1 MTHLP
6 HDTVVEPAVPVELA
20 FRTDPGRDP
29 EKQVNED
36 SGFHLI
42 TRFGTLCVVCDGMGG
57 HANGQDAS
65 RAAVE
70 AIRETFERVREGE
83 GANGRELLREGILLG
98 HRRIRELPLASGEAR
113 SGSTVVAVLVTP
125 HGAEIA
131 HVGDSRIYWISRGK
145 IAQVTR
151 DHSMVQLM
159 VEAGMIKPEE
169 AATHPDANKIMR
181 ALGIASDV
189 EVDLRAEP
197 VVFSSGDVFVLA
209 SDGLTDLVSE
219 SEILQIAGSQP
230 GAQAVG
236 QLVDLANARGGHDNI
251 TVLLARTGEASH
263 VPEGRAIPKTV
274 ASTAHEPP
282 ADPLARS
289 SGGTVVAAPLPHLAQ
304 AQAHVGQGSPA
315 VAKVVPGASTEPFA
329 PALGVAPAGAPSGLE
344 MLTPALPRRTP
355 PPRPVKE
362 SSSTGLRIALVL
374 LAVFVLAGVAIA
386 LYLVLEKPKR
396 VAPTIVTPLSDLP
409 HAGQSDAAPEPPAAT
424 TEAPAQAEDTP
435 PLSPIPVSSGTS
447 RHHGKHAPTHG
458 TATAPPATAPPVP
471 VPVPLPTTTP
481 TLPP

>member
-1 MTHLP
+1 MKNSP

-36 SGFHLI
+36 SGFHVV

-65 RAAVE
+65 RAAVD
-70 AIRETFERVREGE
+70 AIRETFERAPD
-83 GANGRELLREGILLG
+83 GANGRELLREGITLG
-98 HRRIRELPLASGEAR
+98 HRRIRELPLAAGEAR

-145 IAQVTR
+145 ISQVTR

-181 ALGIASDV
+181 ALGIAADV

-197 VVFSSGDVFVLA
+197 VSFSSGDVFVLA
-209 SDGLTDLVSE
+209 SDGLTDLVSDA
-219 SEILQIAGSQP
+219 EILQIAGSQP

-289 SGGTVVAAPLPHLAQ
+289 SGGTVVAAPLPHLGHAPLGQGQGQ
-304 AQAHVGQGSPA
+304 AQVLAAASV
-315 VAKVVPGASTEPFA
+315 STEPFA
-329 PALGVAPAGAPSGLE
+329 PALGAPTAAPSGPEL
-344 MLTPALPRRTP
+344 LPSASASRRSP
-355 PPRPVKE
+355 PPRGAAPKE
-362 SSSTGLRIALVL
+362 RSSTGLRIALVL
-374 LAVFVLAGVAIA
+374 VAVAVLAGVAVA
-386 LYLVLEKPKR
+386 LYSVLEKPKR

-409 HAGQSDAAPEPPAAT
+409 HAGQTDAAPEAPSVA
-424 TEAPAQAEDTP
+424 TEAPAPADETP
-435 PLSPIPVSSGTS
+435 PLAPTLAPTSTS
-447 RHHGKHAPTHG
+447 RHHGKHVPAPA
-458 TATAPPATAPPVP
+458 TATAKPAPTPA
-471 VPVPLPTTTP
+471 PLP
-481 TLPP
+481 PP

>member
-1 MTHLP
+1 MKNSP

-36 SGFHLI
+36 SGFHVV

-70 AIRETFERVREGE
+70 AIRETFERAPE
-83 GANGRELLREGILLG
+83 GANGRDLLREGITLG
-98 HRRIRELPLASGEAR
+98 HRRIRELPLAAGEAR

-145 IAQVTR
+145 ITQVTR

-189 EVDLRAEP
+189 EVDLRPEP
-197 VVFSSGDVFVLA
+197 LAFSSGDVFVLA
-209 SDGLTDLVSE
+209 SDGLTDLVSDA
-219 SEILQIAGSQP
+219 EILQIAGSQP
-230 GAQAVG
+230 GPQAVG

-289 SGGTVVAAPLPHLAQ
+289 AGGTVVAAPLPHLGQPPIPGPTQ
-304 AQAHVGQGSPA
+304 ALGGA
-315 VAKVVPGASTEPFA
+315 GASTEPFA
-329 PALGVAPAGAPSGLE
+329 PALGAPAAAPSGPEL
-344 MLTPALPRRTP
+344 LPSASTPRRSPAPHPT
-355 PPRPVKE
+355 RSEAKE
-362 SSSTGLRIALVL
+362 RSSTGLRVALVL
-374 LAVFVLAGVAIA
+374 LAVAVLAGVAVA

-409 HAGQSDAAPEPPAAT
+409 HTGQTDAAPEAPAAA
-424 TEAPAQAEDTP
+424 TEAPSPPDETP
-435 PLSPIPVSSGTS
+435 PLAPTLPPTATS
-447 RHHGKHAPTHG
+447 RHHGKHAPTAG
-458 TATAPPATAPPVP
+458 TATAKPAPTPT
-471 VPVPLPTTTP
+471 PLP
-481 TLPP
+481 PP

>member
-1 MTHLP
+1 LTHLP
-6 HDTVVEPAVPVELA
+6 HDTVVEPAVPVELS

-36 SGFHLI
+36 SGFHLV

-70 AIRETFERVREGE
+70 AIRETFERAPE
-83 GANGRELLREGILLG
+83 GANGRELLREGITLG

-145 IAQVTR
+145 IAQITR

-181 ALGIASDV
+181 ALGIAADV
-189 EVDLRAEP
+189 QVDLREEP
-197 VVFSSGDVFVLA
+197 VTFSSGDVFVLA

-219 SEILQIAGSQP
+219 AEILQIAGSQP

-289 SGGTVVAAPLPHLAQ
+289 SGGTVVAAPLPHV
-304 AQAHVGQGSPA
+304 AQAHVGQVNLA
-315 VAKVVPGASTEPFA
+315 VAKGTPGSTEPFA
-329 PALGVAPAGAPSGLE
+329 PALGVAPMVAPSGAE
-344 MLTPALPRRTP
+344 MPTPSLPRRSP
-355 PPRPVKE
+355 PPRPTKDG
-362 SSSTGLRIALVL
+362 SSTGLRIALVL
-374 LAVFVLAGVAIA
+374 LAVVVLAGVAVA

-409 HAGQSDAAPEPPAAT
+409 HTGQSSSVPEPNATT
-424 TEAPAQAEDTP
+424 TEAPAQAEATP
-435 PLSPIPVSSGTS
+435 PLAPTASPTSTS
-447 RHHGKHAPTHG
+447 RHHGKHAPAPG
-458 TATAPPATAPPVP
+458 TATEPPVP
-471 VPVPLPTTTP
+471 VPVPVPVPTTTP

>member
-1 MTHLP
+1 MKNSP

-36 SGFHLI
+36 SGFHAV

-65 RAAVE
+65 RAAVD
-70 AIRETFERVREGE
+70 AIRETFDRAPE
-83 GANGRELLREGILLG
+83 GANGRELLREGITLG
-98 HRRIRELPLASGEAR
+98 HRRIRELPQAAGEAR

-145 IAQVTR
+145 ITQVTR

-181 ALGIASDV
+181 ALGIAADV
-189 EVDLRAEP
+189 EVDLRPEP
-197 VVFSSGDVFVLA
+197 VAFSSGDVFVLA

-219 SEILQIAGSQP
+219 AEILQIAGSHP

-263 VPEGRAIPKTV
+263 VPEGRTMPKTV
-274 ASTAHEPP
+274 ASTAHEAP

-289 SGGTVVAAPLPHLAQ
+289 SGGTVVAAPLPHLGHAPMGQ
-304 AQAHVGQGSPA
+304 AKAHA
-315 VAKVVPGASTEPFA
+315 APGASTEPFA
-329 PALGVAPAGAPSGLE
+329 PALGAPAAAPSGPEL
-344 MLTPALPRRTP
+344 LPSASSSRRSPTPHVARSE
-355 PPRPVKE
+355 VKE
-362 SSSTGLRIALVL
+362 RSSTGLRIALVL
-374 LAVFVLAGVAIA
+374 MAVAVLAGVAVG

-409 HAGQSDAAPEPPAAT
+409 RTGQSDAAPEAPAAA
-424 TEAPAQAEDTP
+424 TEAPAQPDETP
-435 PLSPIPVSSGTS
+435 PLAPTLPPISTS
-447 RHHGKHAPTHG
+447 RHHGKHAPAPG
-458 TATAPPATAPPVP
+458 TTTAPPPPSPTPTP
-471 VPVPLPTTTP
+471 VP